1 MAWRVW
7 FRGQTEDDR
16 IYIGSDQNGQDLK
29 LVHQSESS
37 GLFKD
42 EMVWTCAED
51 NGYVGQRMLKM
62 KMPGRSKRKKRFVD
76 AVKDGGGC

>member
-1 MAWRVW
+1 M
-7 FRGQTEDDR
+7 
-16 IYIGSDQNGQDLK
+16 K
-29 LVHQSESS
+29 LVHQSEGS